1 VLTWKRL
8 NYPEKKPVNTTTT
21 SAPATSNGAS
31 SNGASTKNKPV
42 WLFREGKKEL
52 RDLLGGKGANLSEMT
67 NIGLPVPPGFTVTTE
82 VCTEYYANG
91 KKIPAGLMDEV
102 KKAVADVEQ
111 AIGKKFG
118 DNQNPLLFSVR
129 SGAKFSL
136 PGMMDTVLNLGLN
149 DQAIE
154 GLIKSSG
161 GNDRFAYDSYRRFIM
176 MFSDITLKAD
186 YPGLSKEG
194 FERILTEHKEKL
206 GKVEDTELTGDDW
219 KALCEIY
226 KVFFREQTGRDFPTD
241 PYEQLETSIT
251 AVFRSWNNERAIIY
265 RNKEKISHSIGTA
278 VNVQSMVFG
287 NMGEDSGSGVMFT
300 RNAATGENVIYGE
313 YLANAQGEDVVAG
326 VRTPKEIAELERD
339 NKAIY
344 DELITNAKRLEEH
357 YKDMQDIEFTIEKN
371 RLFILQCRS
380 GKRTGTAAIRIAV
393 EMVGEGAI
401 SKEKAVSMVA
411 PGGLEQALH
420 PRLKNTKAA
429 RQIAKGL
436 NAGPGGA
443 VGIAVFSSDKAA
455 ELGKGG
461 EEKPVILCSQE
472 TTPDDLKG
480 MLAAQGVLTSRGGR
494 TSHAALVARQ
504 FGIPTICGCSD
515 IKLDGHHATQF
526 TTPDGTVIKEGD
538 WITID
543 GTEGVVYEGALEVE
557 SAAQSGDF
565 STLMGWA
572 DEFRTMGVRT
582 NADTPEQAAQAVALG
597 AEGIGLCRTEHMF
610 LEEDRLPIV
619 RRMILANNEQER
631 QAALDELLPIQR
643 EDFVGIFRAMA
654 GKPVTV
660 RLIDP
665 PLHEFLPNQIELEKE
680 MAVLEFQGKADAE
693 KSALLQKVRELHEQN
708 PMLGLRGVRLSIVF
722 PGIVG
727 MQTAA
732 IVGAAAQVKKEG
744 IEVLPEI
751 MIPLIGH
758 VNELTAVKGDLERVA
773 KETAEAEGVQVD
785 YKFGTMIEI
794 PRACLTAG
802 EIAGQAE
809 FFSFG
814 TNDLTQMTYGM
825 SRDDAG
831 PFLMPYIAKEIY
843 KEDPTVSIDQ
853 TGVGRLMQICVDDA
867 RAVNP
872 NIKLGICG
880 EQGGDPDSVKFC
892 AKLGLTYVS
901 CSPKRV
907 PVARLAAAQAALEN
921 KS

>member
-1 VLTWKRL
+1 M
-8 NYPEKKPVNTTTT
+8 
-21 SAPATSNGAS
+21 SN
-31 SNGASTKNKPV
+31 STPNNRV

-52 RDLLGGKGANLSEMT
+52 KDLLGGKGANLAEMT

-91 KKIPAGLMDEV
+91 KQIPAGLMDDV

-118 DNQNPLLFSVR
+118 DNKNPLLFSVR

-149 DQAIE
+149 DDAIE
-154 GLIKSSG
+154 GLIASSG
-161 GNDRFAYDSYRRFIM
+161 NARFAYDSYRRFIM

-186 YPGLSKEG
+186 YPGLSKDG

-206 GKVEDTELTGDDW
+206 RKTEDTELTGDDW
-219 KALCEIY
+219 KSLCDTY
-226 KVFFREQTGRDFPTD
+226 KVFFRSQTGRDFPSD

-313 YLANAQGEDVVAG
+313 YLPNAQGEDVVAG
-326 VRTPKEIAELERD
+326 VRTPREIAELEAD
-339 NKAIY
+339 NKPIY
-344 DELITNAKRLEEH
+344 DELIANARRLENH

-371 RLFILQCRS
+371 KLFILQCRS

-393 EMVGEGAI
+393 EMVNEGFI
-401 SKEKAVSMVA
+401 TKETAVKMVA
-411 PGGLEQALH
+411 PSGLEQALH
-420 PRLKNTKAA
+420 PALKNIKAV
-429 RQIAKGL
+429 RSIAKGL
-436 NAGPGGA
+436 DAGPGGA

-461 EEKPVILCSQE
+461 NGQPVILCSQE

-480 MLAAQGVLTSRGGR
+480 MLAAQGVLTARGGR

-504 FGIPTICGCSD
+504 FGIPTICGCAD

-543 GTEGVVYEGALEVE
+543 GTSGIVYEGKCDVQTTQEVE
-557 SAAQSGDF
+557 ESLKHGNFA
-565 STLMGWA
+565 TLMGWV
-572 DEFRTMGVRT
+572 DEFRTMGVRA
-582 NADTPEQAAQAVALG
+582 NADTPEQAAEALGLG

-610 LEEDRLPIV
+610 LEADRLPIV
-619 RRMILANNEQER
+619 RRMILAEDEASR
-631 QAALDELLPIQR
+631 QKALDELLPIQK
-643 EDFVGIFRAMA
+643 EDFVGIFRAMD

-665 PLHEFLPNQIELEKE
+665 PLHEFMPNQIELAKE
-680 MAVLEFQGKADAE
+680 LAVMESKGQSDPE
-693 KSALLQKVRELHEQN
+693 KSKLLNKVTEMHEMN

-722 PGIVG
+722 PGIVE
-727 MQTAA
+727 MQVAA
-732 IVGAAAQVKKEG
+732 IIGAAAQVKKEG
-744 IEVLPEI
+744 IDVHPEI
-751 MIPLIGH
+751 MIPLVGH
-758 VNELTAVKGDLERVA
+758 INELTHVKTQLEAVA
-773 KETAEAEGVQVD
+773 KRTLEAAGIEVD
-785 YKFGTMIEI
+785 YMFGTMIEV
-794 PRACLTAG
+794 PRAALTSA
-802 EIAGQAE
+802 EIAKEAS

-843 KEDPTVSIDQ
+843 KEDPTVSIDI

-867 RAVNP
+867 RSVNP
-872 NIKLGICG
+872 KIKLGICG
-880 EQGGDPDSVKFC
+880 EHGGDPDSVKFC
-892 AKLGLTYVS
+892 NKLGLNYVS

-907 PVARLAAAQAALEN
+907 PVARLAAAQAALEAN
-921 KS
+921 

>member
-1 VLTWKRL
+1 M
-8 NYPEKKPVNTTTT
+8 
-21 SAPATSNGAS
+21 ATQQ
-31 SNGASTKNKPV
+31 KPV
-42 WLFREGKKEL
+42 WLFRDGKKEL
-52 RDLLGGKGANLSEMT
+52 RDLLGGKGANLAEMT

-82 VCTEYYANG
+82 VCTDYYANG
-91 KKIPAGLMDEV
+91 KQIPAGLMDDV

-118 DNQNPLLFSVR
+118 DDKNPLLFSVR

-149 DQAIE
+149 DTAVE
-154 GLIKSSG
+154 GLIAATG
-161 GNDRFAYDSYRRFIM
+161 GNSRFAYDSYRRFLM

-194 FERILTEHKEKL
+194 FERILTDHKQKL
-206 GKVEDTELTGDDW
+206 GKTDDTELTGDDW

-226 KVFFREQTGRDFPTD
+226 KGFFREQTGREFPSD

-313 YLANAQGEDVVAG
+313 YLPNAQGEDVVAG
-326 VRTPKEIAELERD
+326 VRTPLEIAELEAN
-339 NKAIY
+339 NKPIY
-344 DELITNAKRLEEH
+344 DELIANAKRLEDH
-357 YKDMQDIEFTIEKN
+357 YRDMQDIEFTIEKN
-371 RLFILQCRS
+371 KLFILQCRS

-393 EMVGEGAI
+393 EMVGENFI
-401 SKEKAVSMVA
+401 SKEKAVSMVPA
-411 PGGLEQALH
+411 SGLEQALH
-420 PRLKNTKAA
+420 PRLKNTKSA

-443 VGIAVFSSDKAA
+443 VGMAVFSSERAA

-461 EEKPVILCSQE
+461 EGKAVILCSAE

-515 IKLDGHHATQF
+515 MKMEGHHASQF
-526 TTPDGTVIKEGD
+526 TCPDGTVIKEGD

-557 SAAQSGDF
+557 PAGQSGDF
-565 STLMGWA
+565 ATLMGWA

-582 NADTPEQAAQAVALG
+582 NADTPEQAAEAVALG

-619 RRMILANNEQER
+619 RRMILAANEMER
-631 QAALDELLPIQR
+631 QKALDELLPIQR

-665 PLHEFLPNQIELEKE
+665 PLHEFLPSQIELEKE
-680 MAVLEFQGKADAE
+680 VAVLESKGLKDAE
-693 KSALLQKVRELHEQN
+693 KETLLNKVRELHEQN

-722 PGIVG
+722 PGIVA

-732 IVGAAAQVKKEG
+732 IIGAAAQVKKEG
-744 IEVLPEI
+744 MDVHPEI

-758 VNELTAVKGDLERVA
+758 VNELKAVRGDLERVA
-773 KETAEAEGVQVD
+773 KETAQAEGQQVD

-802 EIAGQAE
+802 EIAQEAE

-831 PFLMPYIAKEIY
+831 PFLMPYIQKEIY

-853 TGVGRLMQICVDDA
+853 TGVGRLMQMCCDDA
-867 RAVNP
+867 RKVNAS
-872 NIKLGICG
+872 IKLGICG

-892 AKLGLTYVS
+892 NKLGLTYVS

-907 PVARLAAAQAALEN
+907 PVARLAAAQAAIDA
-921 KS
+921 K

>member
-1 VLTWKRL
+1 VTNGSTAQKR
-8 NYPEKKPVNTTTT
+8 
-21 SAPATSNGAS
+21 
-31 SNGASTKNKPV
+31 V

-52 RDLLGGKGANLSEMT
+52 KDLLGGKGANLAEMT

-82 VCTEYYANG
+82 VCTEYYANN
-91 KKIPAGLMDEV
+91 KQIPAGLMDDV
-102 KKAVADVEQ
+102 KAAVADVEQ
-111 AIGKKFG
+111 AMGKKFG
-118 DNQNPLLFSVR
+118 DTQNPLLFSVR

-149 DQAIE
+149 DAAVE
-154 GLIKSSG
+154 GLTAVTG
-161 GNDRFAYDSYRRFIM
+161 GNSRFAYDSYRRFLM

-206 GKVEDTELTGDDW
+206 GKTDDTELTGDDW
-219 KALCEIY
+219 KALCDIY
-226 KVFFREQTGRDFPTD
+226 KEFFRKETGREFPSD
-241 PYEQLETSIT
+241 PYEQLETAIT

-287 NMGEDSGSGVMFT
+287 NLGDDSGSGVMFT
-300 RNAATGENVIYGE
+300 RDAATGENVIYGE
-313 YLANAQGEDVVAG
+313 YLQNAQGEDVVAG

-339 NKAIY
+339 NKEIY
-344 DELITNAKRLEEH
+344 DELIANARRLEDH
-357 YKDMQDIEFTIEKN
+357 YRDMQDIEFTIEKN
-371 RLFILQCRS
+371 KLFILQCRS

-393 EMVGEGAI
+393 EMVSEGFI
-401 SKEKAVSMVA
+401 SKEKAVTMVPA
-411 PGGLEQALH
+411 SGLEQALH
-420 PRLKNTKAA
+420 PRLKDTKSA

-443 VGIAVFSSDKAA
+443 VGKAVFSSEVAA

-461 EEKPVILCSQE
+461 KGEAVILCSQE

-515 IKLDGHHATQF
+515 MKMEGHHAKEF

-543 GTEGVVYEGALEVE
+543 GTAGVIYEGALEVE
-557 SAAQSGDF
+557 AAGQSGDF
-565 STLMGWA
+565 GTLMGWA
-572 DEFRTMGVRT
+572 DEFRTMGVRA
-582 NADTPEQAAQAVALG
+582 NADTPEQAAEAVGLG

-610 LEEDRLPIV
+610 LEADRLPIV
-619 RRMILANNEQER
+619 RRMILADNEAAR

-643 EDFVGIFRAMA
+643 EDFVGIFRAMN
-654 GKPVTV
+654 GLPVTV

-680 MAVLEFQGKADAE
+680 IAVLHSQGKSDAE
-693 KSALLQKVRELHEQN
+693 KEKLLRKVQEQHEQN

-722 PGIVG
+722 PGIVE
-727 MQTAA
+727 MQVAA

-751 MIPLIGH
+751 MIPLVGH
-758 VNELTAVKGDLERVA
+758 INELTYVRNDLDRVA
-773 KETAEAEGVQVD
+773 KETQEAEGTEVP
-785 YKFGTMIEI
+785 YMFGTMIEV
-794 PRACLTAG
+794 PRAALTSE
-802 EIAGQAE
+802 EIAKEAA

-843 KEDPTVSIDQ
+843 KEDPTVSIDI

-867 RAVNP
+867 RKVNP
-872 NIKLGICG
+872 KIKLGICG
-880 EQGGDPDSVKFC
+880 EHGGDPDSVKFC
-892 AKLGLTYVS
+892 NTLGLNYVS

-907 PVARLAAAQAALEN
+907 PVARLAAAQAALDG
-921 KS
+921 K

>member
-1 VLTWKRL
+1 M
-8 NYPEKKPVNTTTT
+8 
-21 SAPATSNGAS
+21 ATQ
-31 SNGASTKNKPV
+31 KPV
-42 WLFREGKKEL
+42 WLFREGDKSM
-52 RDLLGGKGANLSEMT
+52 RDLLGGKGANLAEMT

-82 VCTEYYANG
+82 VCTDYYANG
-91 KKIPAGLMDEV
+91 KQIPAGLMDEV
-102 KKAVADVEQ
+102 KKAVQDVEN

-118 DNQNPLLFSVR
+118 DNKNPLLFSVR

-149 DQAIE
+149 DVAVE
-154 GLIKSSG
+154 GLVEATG
-161 GNDRFAYDSYRRFIM
+161 GNSRFAYDSYRRFLM

-194 FERILTEHKEKL
+194 FERILTEHKAKL

-226 KVFFREQTGRDFPTD
+226 KEFFKEQTGKEFPSD

-265 RNKEKISHSIGTA
+265 RNKEKIDHKIGTA

-339 NKAIY
+339 NKPIY
-344 DELITNAKRLEEH
+344 DELIANAKRLEDH
-357 YKDMQDIEFTIEKN
+357 YRDMQDIEFTIEKN
-371 RLFILQCRS
+371 KLFILQCRS

-393 EMVGEGAI
+393 EMVGEGMVDKA
-401 SKEKAVSMVA
+401 KAVSMVPA
-411 PGGLEQALH
+411 SGLEQALH

-429 RQIAKGL
+429 RVIAKGL

-443 VGIAVFSSDKAA
+443 VGKAVFSSEKAA

-461 EEKPVILCSQE
+461 AGEAVILCSQE

-504 FGIPTICGCSD
+504 FGIPTICGCSEM
-515 IKLDGHHATQF
+515 KLDGHHATQF
-526 TTPDGTVIKEGD
+526 TTPDGTVIKEGH

-557 SAAQSGDF
+557 AAGQSGDF
-565 STLMGWA
+565 ATLMGWA

-582 NADTPEQAAQAVALG
+582 NADTPEQAAEAVALG

-619 RRMILANNEQER
+619 RRMVLAADEAER

-643 EDFVGIFRAMA
+643 EDFVGIFRAMD

-680 MAVLEFQGKADAE
+680 LAVLESKGISDPE
-693 KSALLQKVRELHEQN
+693 KSKLLNKVRELHEMN
-708 PMLGLRGVRLSIVF
+708 PMLGLRGCRLSIVF
-722 PGIVG
+722 PGIVE

-744 IEVLPEI
+744 IDVNPEI
-751 MIPLIGH
+751 MIPLVGH
-758 VNELTAVKGDLERVA
+758 VNELKAVRGDLERVA
-773 KETAEAEGVQVD
+773 KETAEAEGVAVP

-794 PRACLTAG
+794 PRACLTAA
-802 EIAGQAE
+802 EIAVEAE

-814 TNDLTQMTYGM
+814 TNDLTQMTFGM

-853 TGVGRLMQICVDDA
+853 TGVGKLMKICVDDA
-867 RAVNP
+867 KIARP
-872 NIKLGICG
+872 DIKLGICG

-892 AKLGLTYVS
+892 HKLGLSYVS

-907 PVARLAAAQAALEN
+907 PVARLAAAQAAIDASS
-921 KS
+921 K

>member
-1 VLTWKRL
+1 M
-8 NYPEKKPVNTTTT
+8 
-21 SAPATSNGAS
+21 SN
-31 SNGASTKNKPV
+31 KNKSV
-42 WLFREGKKEL
+42 WLFREGNKDLK
-52 RDLLGGKGANLSEMT
+52 DLLGGKGANLAEMT

-82 VCTEYYANG
+82 VCTAYYASG
-91 KKIPAGLMDEV
+91 KQIPAGLMDDV
-102 KKAVADVEQ
+102 KTAVADVEK

-118 DNQNPLLFSVR
+118 DTKNPLLFSVR

-149 DQAIE
+149 DDAVQ
-154 GLIKSSG
+154 GLIEATG
-161 GNDRFAYDSYRRFIM
+161 GNSRFAYDSYRRFIM

-206 GKVEDTELTGDDW
+206 GKTEDTELTGEDW
-219 KALCEIY
+219 KVLCETY
-226 KVFFREQTGRDFPTD
+226 KVFFKQQTGREFPSD

-287 NMGEDSGSGVMFT
+287 NLGDDSGSGVMFT

-313 YLANAQGEDVVAG
+313 YLPNAQGEDVVAG

-344 DELITNAKRLEEH
+344 DELIVNAKRLENH

-371 RLFILQCRS
+371 KLFILQCRS

-393 EMVGEGAI
+393 EMVGEGFI
-401 SKEKAVSMVA
+401 SKEKAVQMVPA
-411 PGGLEQALH
+411 NGLEQALH

-429 RQIAKGL
+429 RVIARGL

-443 VGIAVFSSDKAA
+443 VGKAVFSSDKAA
-455 ELGKGG
+455 ELGKDGKG
-461 EEKPVILCSQE
+461 EAVILVSQE

-504 FGIPTICGCSD
+504 FGIPTICGCSEM
-515 IKLDGHHATQF
+515 KLDGHHATSF
-526 TTPDGTVIKEGD
+526 TTPDGTVINEGD

-543 GTEGVVYEGALEVE
+543 GTEGIVYEGALEVE

-572 DEFRTMGVRT
+572 DQFRTLGVRT
-582 NADTPEQAAQAVALG
+582 NADTPEQAQQAIDLG
-597 AEGIGLCRTEHMF
+597 AEGVGLCRTEHMF

-619 RRMILANNEQER
+619 RRMILADDETQR
-631 QAALDELLPIQR
+631 QQALDELLPIQR
-643 EDFVGIFRAMA
+643 EDFVGIFRAMH

-665 PLHEFLPNQIELEKE
+665 PLHEFLPSQIELEKE
-680 MAVLEFQGKADAE
+680 VAVLESKGQSDPE
-693 KSALLQKVRELHEQN
+693 KSKLLSKVRELHEQN
-708 PMLGLRGVRLSIVF
+708 PMLGMRGVRLSIVM
-722 PGIVG
+722 PGIVE

-744 IEVLPEI
+744 MDVHPEI
-751 MIPLIGH
+751 MIPLVGH
-758 VNELTAVKGDLERVA
+758 VNELTAVRGDLERVA
-773 KETAEAEGVQVD
+773 KETAEKEGIQVD

-802 EIAGQAE
+802 EIAGEAE

-867 RAVNP
+867 KKVNP

-892 AKLGLTYVS
+892 HKIGLNYVS

-907 PVARLAAAQAALEN
+907 PVARLAAAQAALEG
-921 KS
+921 K

>member
-1 VLTWKRL
+1 M
-8 NYPEKKPVNTTTT
+8 
-21 SAPATSNGAS
+21 ATSQ
-31 SNGASTKNKPV
+31 KPV

-52 RDLLGGKGANLSEMT
+52 RDLLGGKGANLAEMT

-82 VCTEYYANG
+82 VCTEYYANN
-91 KKIPAGLMDEV
+91 KQIPSNLMDEV
-102 KKAVADVEQ
+102 KKAVADVESSM
-111 AIGKKFG
+111 GKKFG
-118 DNQNPLLFSVR
+118 DNKNPLLFSVR

-149 DQAIE
+149 ESAIE
-154 GLIKSSG
+154 GLIAVSG
-161 GNDRFAYDSYRRFIM
+161 DARFAYDSYRRFIM

-194 FERILTEHKEKL
+194 FERMLTDHKAAL
-206 GKVEDTELTGDDW
+206 GKEDDTELTGDDW
-219 KALCEIY
+219 KALCETY
-226 KVFFREQTGRDFPTD
+226 KVFFKEQTGREFPTD

-278 VNVQSMVFG
+278 VNVQAMVFG
-287 NMGEDSGSGVMFT
+287 NMGDDSGSGVMFT

-313 YLANAQGEDVVAG
+313 YLQNAQGEDVVAG

-344 DELITNAKRLEEH
+344 DELIANAKRLEDH

-371 RLFILQCRS
+371 KLFILQCRS

-393 EMVGEGAI
+393 EMVGEGFIDKA
-401 SKEKAVSMVA
+401 KAVSMVA
-411 PGGLEQALH
+411 PSGLEQALH
-420 PRLKNTKAA
+420 PRLKNTAAA
-429 RQIAKGL
+429 RKIAQGL

-443 VGIAVFSSDKAA
+443 VGMAVFSSNRAA

-461 EEKPVILCSQE
+461 EGKAVVLCSAE

-515 IKLDGHHATQF
+515 MKMEGHHAQSF

-543 GTEGVVYEGALEVE
+543 GTEGIVYEGALEVE
-557 SAAQSGDF
+557 AAGQSGDF
-565 STLMGWA
+565 ATLMGWA

-582 NADTPEQAAQAVALG
+582 NADTPEQAAEAVALG

-610 LEEDRLPIV
+610 LEESRLPIV
-619 RRMILANNEQER
+619 RRMVLAADDAER
-631 QAALDELLPIQR
+631 QQALDELLPIQR
-643 EDFVGIFRAMA
+643 EDFVGIFRAME

-680 MAVLEFQGKADAE
+680 MAVLESKGLSDPE
-693 KSALLQKVRELHEQN
+693 KSKLLSKVRELHEMN

-722 PGIVG
+722 PGIVE

-744 IEVLPEI
+744 IDVNPEI

-758 VNELTAVKGDLERVA
+758 VNELKAVRGDLERVA
-773 KETAEAEGVQVD
+773 KATAEAEGVEVA

-794 PRACLTAG
+794 PRACLTAA
-802 EIAGQAE
+802 EIAVEAE

-867 RAVNP
+867 RVVNP

-907 PVARLAAAQAALEN
+907 PVARLAAAQAAIDA
-921 KS
+921 K

>member
-1 VLTWKRL
+1 M
-8 NYPEKKPVNTTTT
+8 
-21 SAPATSNGAS
+21 
-31 SNGASTKNKPV
+31 STPQKSV
-42 WLFREGKKEL
+42 WLFREGDRSM
-52 RDLLGGKGANLSEMT
+52 RDLMGGKGANLAEMT

-82 VCTEYYANG
+82 VCTEYYKNDKQLPAN
-91 KKIPAGLMDEV
+91 IMPDARR
-102 KKAVADVEQ
+102 AVADVES
-111 AIGKKFG
+111 AMGRKFG
-118 DNQNPLLFSVR
+118 DAANPLLFSVR

-149 DQAIE
+149 DESVE
-154 GLIKSSG
+154 GLAATAG
-161 GNDRFAYDSYRRFIM
+161 GNTRFAYDSYRRFIM

-194 FERILTEHKEKL
+194 FEQMLTEHKAEL
-206 GKVEDTELTGDDW
+206 GKEEDTDVTGDEW
-219 KALCEIY
+219 KALCAKY
-226 KVFFREQTGRDFPTD
+226 KAFFKEQTGREFPSD

-251 AVFRSWNNERAIIY
+251 AVFRSWNNPRAIIY

-278 VNVQSMVFG
+278 VNVQAMVFG

-313 YLANAQGEDVVAG
+313 YLPNAQGEDVVAG

-339 NKAIY
+339 NKPIY
-344 DELITNAKRLEEH
+344 DELIANALRLEDH

-371 RLFILQCRS
+371 KLFILQCRS

-393 EMVGEGAI
+393 EMVNDGFI
-401 SKEKAVSMVA
+401 TKEEAVMRVPA
-411 PGGLEQALH
+411 GGLEQALH
-420 PRLKNTKAA
+420 PRLKNTASGKV
-429 RQIAKGL
+429 IAKGL

-461 EEKPVILCSQE
+461 QEKPVIMCTQE

-515 IKLDGHHATQF
+515 MKLSGHHATEF
-526 TTPDGTVIKEGD
+526 STPDGTVIKEGD

-543 GTEGVVYEGALEVE
+543 GTEGIVYQGQLEVE
-557 SAAQSGDF
+557 PAGQSGDF
-565 STLMGWA
+565 GTLMGWV

-582 NADTPEQAAQAVALG
+582 NADTPDQAREAVELG

-619 RRMILANNEQER
+619 RRMVLAANDEDR
-631 QAALDELLPIQR
+631 QKALDELLPIQR
-643 EDFVGIFRAMA
+643 EDFVGIFRAMD

-665 PLHEFLPNQIELEKE
+665 PLHEFLPNQMELERE
-680 MAVLEFQGKADAE
+680 MAVMESKGETDAE
-693 KSALLQKVRELHEQN
+693 KSKILDKVRELHEQN

-722 PGIVG
+722 PGIVE
-727 MQTAA
+727 MQVAA
-732 IVGAAAQVKKEG
+732 IVGAAAQVKAEG
-744 IEVLPEI
+744 IDVQPEI

-758 VNELTAVKGDLERVA
+758 VNELKVIKTQLERVA
-773 KETAEAEGVQVD
+773 RETADKEGQQVP

-802 EIAGQAE
+802 EIADEAE

-831 PFLMPYIAKEIY
+831 PFLMPYIAQEIY
-843 KEDPTVSIDQ
+843 KEDPTVSIDT

-867 RAVNP
+867 RKVNP
-872 NIKLGICG
+872 SIKLGICG

-892 AKLGLTYVS
+892 NTLGLTYVS

-907 PVARLAAAQAALEN
+907 PVARLAAAQAALS
-921 KS
+921 K

>member
-1 VLTWKRL
+1 M
-8 NYPEKKPVNTTTT
+8 
-21 SAPATSNGAS
+21 ATQQ
-31 SNGASTKNKPV
+31 KPV

-52 RDLLGGKGANLSEMT
+52 RDLLGGKGANLAEMT

-82 VCTEYYANG
+82 VCTDYYANH
-91 KKIPAGLMDEV
+91 KQIPSGLMDEV
-102 KKAVADVEQ
+102 KTAVADVET
-111 AIGKKFG
+111 AMGKKFG
-118 DNQNPLLFSVR
+118 DSQNPLLFSVR

-149 DQAIE
+149 ESAIE
-154 GLIKSSG
+154 GLIATSG
-161 GNDRFAYDSYRRFIM
+161 DARFAYDSYRRFIM

-194 FERILTEHKEKL
+194 FERMLTEHKAKL
-206 GKVEDTELTGDDW
+206 GKEDDTELTGNDW
-219 KALCEIY
+219 KALCETY
-226 KVFFREQTGRDFPTD
+226 KVFFKEQTGRDFPTD

-278 VNVQSMVFG
+278 VNVQAMVFG
-287 NMGEDSGSGVMFT
+287 NMGDDSGSGVMFT

-313 YLANAQGEDVVAG
+313 YLQNAQGEDVVAG

-339 NKAIY
+339 NKPIY
-344 DELITNAKRLEEH
+344 DELIANAKRLEDH
-357 YKDMQDIEFTIEKN
+357 YRDMQDIEFTIEKN
-371 RLFILQCRS
+371 KLFILQCRS

-393 EMVGEGAI
+393 EMVADGFI

-420 PRLKNTKAA
+420 PRLKNTAKA

-443 VGIAVFSSDKAA
+443 VGMAVFSSNRAA

-461 EEKPVILCSQE
+461 EGKAVILCSAE

-515 IKLDGHHATQF
+515 VKMDGHHATSF
-526 TTPDGTVIKEGD
+526 VTPDGTVIKEGD

-543 GTEGVVYEGALEVE
+543 GTEGIVYEGALEVE
-557 SAAQSGDF
+557 AAGQSGDF
-565 STLMGWA
+565 ATLMGWA
-572 DEFRTMGVRT
+572 DEFRVMGVRA
-582 NADTPEQAAQAVALG
+582 NADTPEQAQEAIELG

-610 LEEDRLPIV
+610 LEESRLPVV
-619 RRMILANNEQER
+619 RRMVLAANETER

-643 EDFVGIFRAMA
+643 EDFVGIFRAMN
-654 GKPVTV
+654 GKPVTI

-680 MAVLEFQGKADAE
+680 MAVLESKGLSDPE
-693 KSALLQKVRELHEQN
+693 KSKLLSKVRELHEMN

-744 IEVLPEI
+744 IEVNPEI

-773 KETAEAEGVQVD
+773 KETAEAEGVAVP

-802 EIAGQAE
+802 EIAGEAE

-831 PFLMPYIAKEIY
+831 PFLMPYIEKQIY
-843 KEDPTVSIDQ
+843 KEDPTVSIDVS
-853 TGVGRLMQICVDDA
+853 GVGRLMQICVDDA
-867 RAVNP
+867 KKVNP

-892 AKLGLTYVS
+892 NKLGLTYVS

-907 PVARLAAAQAALEN
+907 PVARLAAAQAAIEN
-921 KS
+921 K

>member
-1 VLTWKRL
+1 VATQNKR
-8 NYPEKKPVNTTTT
+8 
-21 SAPATSNGAS
+21 
-31 SNGASTKNKPV
+31 V

-52 RDLLGGKGANLSEMT
+52 KDLLGGKGANLAEMT

-82 VCTEYYANG
+82 VCTEYYESG
-91 KKIPAGLMDEV
+91 KQLPSGLMDDV
-102 KKAVADVEQ
+102 KSAVADVEN

-118 DNQNPLLFSVR
+118 DTNNPLLFSVR

-149 DQAIE
+149 DDAVQ
-154 GLIKSSG
+154 GLIEATG
-161 GNDRFAYDSYRRFIM
+161 GNSRFAYDSYRRFIM

-194 FERILTEHKEKL
+194 FERILTEHKAKL
-206 GKVEDTELTGDDW
+206 GKSDDTELSGDDW
-219 KALCEIY
+219 KALCDIY
-226 KVFFREQTGRDFPTD
+226 KVFFKEQTGREFPSD

-287 NMGEDSGSGVMFT
+287 NMGDDSGSGVMFT

-344 DELITNAKRLEEH
+344 DELIANAKRLEDH

-371 RLFILQCRS
+371 KLFILQCRS

-393 EMVGEGAI
+393 EMVAEGFI
-401 SKEKAVSMVA
+401 SKETAVKMVA

-420 PRLKNTKAA
+420 PRLKNTKDGKIIA
-429 RQIAKGL
+429 RGL

-443 VGIAVFSSDKAA
+443 VGKAVFSSDAAA
-455 ELGKGG
+455 EQGKGG
-461 EEKPVILCSQE
+461 KGEPVILCSQE

-543 GTEGVVYEGALEVE
+543 GTDGIVYLGALEVE
-557 SAAQSGDF
+557 AAGQSGDF
-565 STLMGWA
+565 GTLMGWA
-572 DEFRTMGVRT
+572 DEFRTMGVRA
-582 NADTPEQAAQAVALG
+582 NADTPEQAEEAIALG
-597 AEGIGLCRTEHMF
+597 AQGIGLCRTEHMF
-610 LEEDRLPIV
+610 LEADRLPIV
-619 RRMILANNEQER
+619 RRMILADDEAAR
-631 QAALDELLPIQR
+631 QKALDELLPIQQG
-643 EDFVGIFRAMA
+643 DFEGIFRAMA

-665 PLHEFLPNQIELEKE
+665 PLHEFMPNQIELEKE
-680 MAVLEFQGKADAE
+680 VALAEANGQADAS
-693 KSALLQKVRELHEQN
+693 KTSLLNKVREMHEMN

-722 PGIVG
+722 PGIVN
-727 MQTAA
+727 MQVAA
-732 IVGAAAQVKKEG
+732 IIGAAAAVKKEG
-744 IEVLPEI
+744 IDVHPEI
-751 MIPLIGH
+751 MIPLVGH
-758 VNELTAVKGDLERVA
+758 INELTHVKAQLERVA
-773 KETAEAEGVQVD
+773 KSTLEAAGVEVD
-785 YKFGTMIEI
+785 YMFGTMIEV
-794 PRACLTAG
+794 PRAALTSA
-802 EIAGQAE
+802 EIAQEAS

-853 TGVGRLMQICVDDA
+853 TGVGRLMKISVDDA
-867 RAVNP
+867 RSVNP
-872 NIKLGICG
+872 KIKLGICG
-880 EQGGDPDSVKFC
+880 EHGGDPDSVKFC
-892 AKLGLTYVS
+892 NKLGLNYVS

-907 PVARLAAAQAALEN
+907 PVARLAAAQAALEQ
-921 KS
+921 K

>member
-1 VLTWKRL
+1 M
-8 NYPEKKPVNTTTT
+8 
-21 SAPATSNGAS
+21 
-31 SNGASTKNKPV
+31 STPQKSV
-42 WLFREGKKEL
+42 WLFREGDRSM
-52 RDLLGGKGANLSEMT
+52 RDLLGGKGANLSEMI

-82 VCTEYYANG
+82 VCTAYYKND
-91 KKIPAGLMDEV
+91 KQLPSNIMDEARA
-102 KKAVADVEQ
+102 AVADVEK
-111 AIGKKFG
+111 AMGRKFG
-118 DNQNPLLFSVR
+118 DAANPLLFSVR

-149 DQAIE
+149 DESVE
-154 GLIKSSG
+154 GLAKTAG
-161 GNDRFAYDSYRRFIM
+161 GNTRFAYDSYRRFIM

-194 FERILTEHKEKL
+194 FEQMLTEHKAEL
-206 GKVEDTELTGDDW
+206 GKEEDTDVTGPEW
-219 KALCEIY
+219 KALCEKY
-226 KVFFREQTGRDFPTD
+226 KEFFKSETGREFPSD

-251 AVFRSWNNERAIIY
+251 AVFRSWNNPRAILY

-278 VNVQSMVFG
+278 VNVQAMVFG
-287 NMGEDSGSGVMFT
+287 NMGNDSGSGVMFT

-313 YLANAQGEDVVAG
+313 YLPNAQGEDVVAG

-344 DELITNAKRLEEH
+344 DELIANATTLENH
-357 YKDMQDIEFTIEKN
+357 YKDMQDIEFTIEKGK
-371 RLFILQCRS
+371 LFILQCRS

-393 EMVGEGAI
+393 EMVNDGFI
-401 SKEKAVSMVA
+401 TKEEAVLRVPA
-411 PGGLEQALH
+411 GGLEQALH
-420 PRLKNTKAA
+420 PRLKNTAA
-429 RQIAKGL
+429 GKVIAKGL

-461 EEKPVILCSQE
+461 QEKPVIMCTQE

-504 FGIPTICGCSD
+504 FGIPTICGCSEM
-515 IKLDGHHATQF
+515 KLSGHHATEF
-526 TTPDGTVIKEGD
+526 STPDGTVIKEGD

-543 GTEGVVYEGALEVE
+543 GTEGIVYQGQLDVQTPQEVE
-557 SAAQSGDF
+557 ESLRHGDF
-565 STLMGWA
+565 ATLMGWV

-582 NADTPEQAAQAVALG
+582 NADTPEQAEEAVSLG

-619 RRMILANNEQER
+619 RRMVLAADESER
-631 QAALDELLPIQR
+631 QKALDELLPIQR
-643 EDFVGIFRAMA
+643 EDFVGIFRAMN
-654 GKPVTV
+654 GKPVTI

-680 MAVLEFQGKADAE
+680 MAVLESKGLSDPE
-693 KSALLQKVRELHEQN
+693 KSKLLNKVQELHEQN

-722 PGIVG
+722 PGIVE

-732 IVGAAAQVKKEG
+732 IVGAAAQVKSEG
-744 IEVLPEI
+744 IDVQPEI

-758 VNELTAVKGDLERVA
+758 VNELKAVKGDLERVA
-773 KETAEAEGVQVD
+773 KETAEREGQTVD

-802 EIAGQAE
+802 EIADEAE

-814 TNDLTQMTYGM
+814 TNDLTQMTFGM

-831 PFLMPYIAKEIY
+831 PFLMPYIAQEIY
-843 KEDPTVSIDQ
+843 KEDPTVSIDT
-853 TGVGRLMQICVDDA
+853 TGVGRLMQICVEDA
-867 RAVNP
+867 RKVNP
-872 NIKLGICG
+872 DIKLGICG

-892 AKLGLTYVS
+892 NTLGLTYVS

-907 PVARLAAAQAALEN
+907 PVARLAAAQAALS
-921 KS
+921 K

>member
-1 VLTWKRL
+1 M
-8 NYPEKKPVNTTTT
+8 
-21 SAPATSNGAS
+21 SQ
-31 SNGASTKNKPV
+31 NKSV

-52 RDLLGGKGANLSEMT
+52 KDLLGGKGANLAEMT

-82 VCTEYYANG
+82 VCTSYYANNRQL
-91 KKIPAGLMDEV
+91 PAGLMDDV
-102 KKAVADVEQ
+102 RKAVADVEQ
-111 AIGKKFG
+111 AMGKKFG
-118 DNQNPLLFSVR
+118 DNKNPLLFSVR

-149 DQAIE
+149 DDAIE
-154 GLIKSSG
+154 GLIAST
-161 GNDRFAYDSYRRFIM
+161 GNARFAYDSYRRFLM

-194 FERILTEHKEKL
+194 FERILTEHKAAL
-206 GKVEDTELTGDDW
+206 GKTEDTELTGDDW
-219 KALCEIY
+219 KALCETY
-226 KVFFREQTGRDFPTD
+226 KKFFTEQTGREFPSD

-265 RNKEKISHSIGTA
+265 RNKEKIDHKIGTA

-326 VRTPKEIAELERD
+326 VRTPKEIAELEAD
-339 NKAIY
+339 NKPIY
-344 DELITNAKRLEEH
+344 DELISNAKRLEDH

-371 RLFILQCRS
+371 KLFILQCRS

-393 EMVGEGAI
+393 EMVNEGFI
-401 SKEKAVSMVA
+401 SKEDAVSRVA
-411 PGGLEQALH
+411 PEGLEQALH
-420 PRLKNTKAA
+420 PRLKNTKSA

-443 VGIAVFSSDKAA
+443 VGMAVFSSDKAA

-461 EEKPVILCSQE
+461 KGEAVILCSQE

-504 FGIPTICGCSD
+504 FGIPTICGCAEM
-515 IKLDGHHATQF
+515 KMDGHHATAF
-526 TTPDGTVIKEGD
+526 TTPDGTVINEGD

-557 SAAQSGDF
+557 AAAQSGDF
-565 STLMGWA
+565 GTLMGWA

-582 NADTPEQAAQAVALG
+582 NADTPEQAQQAVALG

-619 RRMILANNEQER
+619 RRMVLAADEAER
-631 QAALDELLPIQR
+631 QKALDELLPIQR
-643 EDFVGIFRAMA
+643 EDFVGIFRAMN

-680 MAVLEFQGKADAE
+680 MAVMESKGQADAE
-693 KSALLQKVRELHEQN
+693 KSKLLNKVRELHEMN

-722 PGIVG
+722 PGIVE

-744 IEVLPEI
+744 IDVQPEI

-758 VNELTAVKGDLERVA
+758 VNELKAVRGDLERVA
-773 KETAEAEGVQVD
+773 KETAEKEGQEVA

-802 EIAGQAE
+802 EIAQEAE

-867 RAVNP
+867 KVVNP

-892 AKLGLTYVS
+892 HKLGLTYVS

-907 PVARLAAAQAALEN
+907 PVARLAAAQAAIEASSM
-921 KS
+921 K

>member
-1 VLTWKRL
+1 MT
-8 NYPEKKPVNTTTT
+8 NQT
-21 SAPATSNGAS
+21 S
-31 SNGASTKNKPV
+31 SNGASASTNKRV

-52 RDLLGGKGANLSEMT
+52 RDLLGGKGANLAEMT

-91 KKIPAGLMDEV
+91 KKIPAGLMDDV
-102 KKAVADVEQ
+102 RAAVADVEKQ
-111 AIGKKFG
+111 IGKKFG
-118 DNQNPLLFSVR
+118 DTKNPLLFSVR

-149 DQAIE
+149 DEAVE
-154 GLIKSSG
+154 GLVAVTG
-161 GNDRFAYDSYRRFIM
+161 GNSRFAYDSYRRFLM

-194 FERILTEHKEKL
+194 FEHILTDHKAKL

-226 KVFFREQTGRDFPTD
+226 KEFFRKETGRDFPSD

-287 NMGEDSGSGVMFT
+287 NLGEDSGSGVMFT

-313 YLANAQGEDVVAG
+313 YLPNAQGEDVVAG

-339 NKAIY
+339 NKTIY
-344 DELITNAKRLEEH
+344 DELIANARRLEDH

-371 RLFILQCRS
+371 KLFILQCRS

-393 EMVGEGAI
+393 EMVNEGFI
-401 SKEKAVSMVA
+401 TKEKAVQMVA

-420 PRLKNTKAA
+420 PRLKDTKSA
-429 RQIAKGL
+429 RIILKGL

-443 VGIAVFSSDKAA
+443 VGKAIFSSEKAA
-455 ELGKGG
+455 ELGKDGAG
-461 EEKPVILCSQE
+461 EAVILCSQE

-504 FGIPTICGCSD
+504 FGIPTICGCSEMRM
-515 IKLDGHHATQF
+515 DGHHATSF
-526 TTPDGTVIKEGD
+526 TTPDGTVINEGD

-543 GTEGVVYEGALEVE
+543 GSDGLVYEGALEVE
-557 SAAQSGDF
+557 EAGQSGDF
-565 STLMGWA
+565 GTLMGWA
-572 DEFRTMGVRT
+572 DGFRTMGVRT
-582 NADTPEQAAQAVALG
+582 NADTPEQAAEAIRMG

-619 RRMILANNEQER
+619 RRMILASNDSER
-631 QAALDELLPIQR
+631 QAALDELLPVQK
-643 EDFVGIFRAMA
+643 EDFVGIFHAMN

-665 PLHEFLPNQIELEKE
+665 PLHEFLPNQVELATEVATLK
-680 MAVLEFQGKADAE
+680 AQGKADAE
-693 KSALLQKVRELHEQN
+693 KEALLRKVNDLHEQN

-722 PGIVG
+722 PGIVE
-727 MQTAA
+727 MQVAA
-732 IVGAAAQVKKEG
+732 IIGAAAQVKKEG
-744 IEVLPEI
+744 IDVHPEI
-751 MIPLIGH
+751 MIPLVGH
-758 VNELTAVKGDLERVA
+758 VNELTHVKSQLEAIAKKTEKEAGVEVA
-773 KETAEAEGVQVD
+773 
-785 YKFGTMIEI
+785 YMFGTMIEV
-794 PRACLTAG
+794 PRAALTSE
-802 EIAGQAE
+802 EIAKEAS

-814 TNDLTQMTYGM
+814 TNDLTQMTFGM

-831 PFLMPYIAKEIY
+831 SFLPTYIKEEIY

-853 TGVGRLMQICVDDA
+853 TGVGRLMEICVADA
-867 RAVNP
+867 KKVNP
-872 NIKLGICG
+872 TIKLGICG
-880 EQGGDPDSVKFC
+880 EHGGDPDSVKFC
-892 AKLGLTYVS
+892 HKLGLNYVS

-907 PVARLAAAQAALEN
+907 PVARLAAAQAALEGT
-921 KS
+921 K